1 MKLIER
7 FKERRRGKAHRRYVQ
22 EREREEELSDKD
34 TQQAIRNAAE
44 GWGVGGQGTS
54 GDA

>member
-7 FKERRRGKAHRRYVQ
+7 FKEQRRRKAHQRYAQ
-22 EREREEELSDKD
+22 ERERQEELSGKD